1 MFFQLSKF
9 SAAQAKEWRQIGTK
23 MGDTHRRRV
32 HWFYGECKQFACC
45 SYFGAFK
52 CILTYEVSESI
63 LYGIFCTAT
72 KQGVTWLASNRRGR
86 LVVVCRPVITL
97 RRLSTPPQARHGW
110 CPNCFASSAI
120 SVTFCHLM
128 ILSSCVPIFILSQKL
143 LKLDSLG
150 TRLPKRKQSP
160 DRLRLTMEDITK
172 YIWIWRLTC
181 QPSMPRTW
189 HAFHSLIC
197 HIAISLR
204 YFLSFER
211 YVQKLYDRS
220 ISVCVISLAPTG
232 SCLGLPFVKPP
243 RSSHVR
249 RKRSACNIASQT
261 IVHFR
266 IILCSMSMPSSR
278 R

>member
-143 LKLDSLG
+143 LKLGMSLIPWELDFPNVNNHQ
-150 TRLPKRKQSP
+150 TDLDWQWRTSLNVS
-160 DRLRLTMEDITK
+160 
-172 YIWIWRLTC
+172 WIRWLTC
-181 QPSMPRTW
+181 QRSMPRTC
-189 HAFHSLIC
+189 F
-197 HIAISLR
+197 
-204 YFLSFER
+204 
-211 YVQKLYDRS
+211 YVY
-220 ISVCVISLAPTG
+220 CVLFNGPLWSD
-232 SCLGLPFVKPP
+232 FK
-243 RSSHVR
+243 
-249 RKRSACNIASQT
+249 
-261 IVHFR
+261 
-266 IILCSMSMPSSR
+266 
-278 R
+278 